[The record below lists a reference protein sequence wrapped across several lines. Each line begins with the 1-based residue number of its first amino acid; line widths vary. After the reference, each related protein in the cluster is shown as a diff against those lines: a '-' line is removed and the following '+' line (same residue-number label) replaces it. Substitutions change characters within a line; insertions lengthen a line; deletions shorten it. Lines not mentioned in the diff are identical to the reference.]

1 MRKPLEIKFRL
12 LKSFVWSPLTL
23 NSDMNI
29 KLKSFRFL
37 LPWRHSSSSS
47 LNENDETW
55 FCALVFR
62 IFCRLTNYF
71 YFNCLLSGP
80 FSICGYRPLTETIR
94 RSAPPFLSMPV
105 LLTTFQDIQPFPAEN
120 GEWKRKEDG
129 DNWHTKDQR
138 SWLAR
143 KKRYAFWA
151 SWKFVAVLI
160 QEFPFSDAISRLTLS
175 HVEVGQLERTTSFSE
190 LQIREWFR
198 CFSAQCPTGRMDKEL
213 LAGRDAKSSDFQSQK
228 VHTVNFNNFLNNIL
242 INFVQNFAS
251 EKWNFPFIHF
261 SPSSS
266 SSTKLITELLM
277 PSFGGGTGCFVTGG
291 NYGCRAVLLNF
302 EVWGK

>member
-71 YFNCLLSGP
+71 YFNCLLSGLV
-80 FSICGYRPLTETIR
+80 SICGYRPLTETIR

-105 LLTTFQDIQPFPAEN
+105 LLTTFQDSNLFPLKMESEKGKRTVTIDTPKIN
-120 GEWKRKEDG
+120 GAGWRGRKGTHSESVE
-129 DNWHTKDQR
+129 T
-138 SWLAR
+138 
-143 KKRYAFWA
+143 
-151 SWKFVAVLI
+151 KFVAVLI
-160 QEFPFSDAISRLTLS
+160 QEFPLSDAISRLTLS

-251 EKWNFPFIHF
+251 EK
-261 SPSSS
+261 
-266 SSTKLITELLM
+266 
-277 PSFGGGTGCFVTGG
+277 
-291 NYGCRAVLLNF
+291 
-302 EVWGK
+302 